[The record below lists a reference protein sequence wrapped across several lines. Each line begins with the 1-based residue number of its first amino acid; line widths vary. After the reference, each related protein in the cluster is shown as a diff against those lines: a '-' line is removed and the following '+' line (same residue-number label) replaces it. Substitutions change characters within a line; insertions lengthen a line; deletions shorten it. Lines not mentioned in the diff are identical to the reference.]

1 MSKGEGEAAGPSS
14 LTATHFHNTLHC
26 HGCPDA
32 RVYQGALQLL
42 QAENDQLRTENAI
55 LQSRV
60 VLVASTHG
68 IPGQMAKVVQA
79 EIPVPSDGMFILQ
92 AGTAAFPDMRIYGT
106 DTMGGQ
112 EMFAAGARITRMEVR
127 HGVDT
132 QDMQAT
138 EAVEMESTNAPEM
151 DLASEHYVYMA
162 VDTMPECERINVLF
176 QQLKQLQDAYYNKR
190 VGLEQATKLN
200 HSLQIQLSGANM
212 QIDTLKDKETNQHDQ
227 ILQLQAQVRQLK
239 PSAPVLNTGTNTSN
253 LHNSIRC
260 GRFMVFPPVLECVNC
275 HGVFDSTQQ
284 VELSECRHHTQT
296 PRKLPDKVLEQLQLS
311 GKYRFWPCCQQFS
324 TQTPTS
330 CHGSKHQFIAMGGQ
344 A

>member
-1 MSKGEGEAAGPSS
+1 MSKGEGEAVGPSS
-14 LTATHFHNTLHC
+14 LTATHSHNTLHC

-32 RVYQGALQLL
+32 QVYQRALQLL
-42 QAENDQLRTENAI
+42 QAENDQLRTDNAI

-60 VLVASTHG
+60 VASTHG
-68 IPGQMAKVVQA
+68 IPYQTAKVVQA
-79 EIPVPSDGMFILQ
+79 EVPVPSDGMFILQ
-92 AGTAAFPDMRIYGT
+92 ARTAAFPDMRIYGT
-106 DTMGGQ
+106 DTLGGRE
-112 EMFAAGARITRMEVR
+112 EMFAVGARITRMEVG

-151 DLASEHYVYMA
+151 DPSLEHYVYMA
-162 VDTMPECERINVLF
+162 VDTMPECERINVLY
-176 QQLKQLQDAYYNKR
+176 QQLKQLQDTYNNKC
-190 VGLEQATKLN
+190 VGLEQAYKLN
-200 HSLQIQLSGANM
+200 HSLQTQLSAANM

-253 LHNSIRC
+253 LRNSIQR

-275 HGVFDSTQQ
+275 HSAFDSTQQ
-284 VELSECRHHTQT
+284 VELSECRHHMQA

-330 CHGSKHQFIAMGGQ
+330 CHGSKHQFNAMGGQ